1 MKLDAT
7 AALSLST
14 LYHPLGQ
21 PEPEGIFG
29 LMVELLLKSRLKLHL
44 DADRLYD
51 EDVNAYL
58 AGLLVSYID
67 PHYLHWIHR
76 ILARCDVDIHQAVVQ
91 SGEDRVRAYWIYKV
105 NADDLLMSLGVF
117 HPMSFPEPERRGAW
131 CGDRRESPR
140 GFPQPQ
146 PEEEA
151 QGEVVRLRRYYTAA
165 SHCQKKMYRRPTAV
179 ADVQSKLAD
188 EPDRYLSIL
197 SNTRRDYF
205 HFVQQISSEELNRLQ
220 KDS

>member
-1 MKLDAT
+1 MKFDA
-7 AALSLST
+7 AVALSLNT

-21 PEPEGIFG
+21 SEPEGIFG
-29 LMVELLLKSRLKLHL
+29 LMVELLLKSRVKLHL

-76 ILARCDVDIHQAVVQ
+76 VLARCDVDIHQAVVQ
-91 SGEDRVRAYWIYKV
+91 SGEDRVKAYWIYKV

-117 HPMSFPEPERRGAW
+117 HSMSFPE
-131 CGDRRESPR
+131 
-140 GFPQPQ
+140 

-205 HFVQQISSEELNRLQ
+205 HFVQQVSSEELNRLQ